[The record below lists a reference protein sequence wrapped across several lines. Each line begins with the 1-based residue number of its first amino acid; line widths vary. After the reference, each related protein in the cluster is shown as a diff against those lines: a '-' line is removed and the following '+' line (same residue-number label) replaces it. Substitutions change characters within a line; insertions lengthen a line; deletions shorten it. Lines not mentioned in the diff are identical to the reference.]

1 MQATAKIFPI
11 DFSIDRNM
19 SSSTKLYQNV
29 HKALQYRLRS
39 LFKGAQ
45 LKYMNTHTNE
55 IQAKTVDIQELR
67 VIFSLGRTAMHNLS
81 KDPSFPQAYIIS
93 ARHHL
98 WGRGEVEAWL
108 ESRKVAKPKARKLA
122 PF

>member
-11 DFSIDRNM
+11 DRNV

-29 HKALQYRLRS
+29 HKLLLNRVRS
-39 LFKGAQ
+39 SFGGAQ

-55 IQAKTVDIQELR
+55 TQGKTVDIQELR
-67 VIFSLGRTAMHNLS
+67 LVFSLGRTAMHNLS
-81 KDPSFPQAYIIS
+81 KDPSFPQAYVIS

-98 WGRGEVEAWL
+98 WDRKEVL
-108 ESRKVAKPKARKLA
+108 DT
-122 PF
+122 